1 MLRQTPPFALPSAV
15 TERVEAKADRIRIG
29 LELKLKLD
37 LALRNWEIAK
47 TARISGPWPSPSA
60 QREPSR
66 EPPLAYSLLS
76 LQSKC
81 RLLHTALDQHH
92 LCRPG
97 QWHGS

>member
-47 TARISGPWPSPSA
+47 TARISGPWLSPGV
-60 QREPSR
+60 QRDLRR
-66 EPPLAYSLLS
+66 EFPLAYSLLS
-76 LQSKC
+76 SPSKC